1 MCSLEVADIFRHH
14 GAAWRKARIGH
25 LDRQQLRVMGAIE
38 ACRTAALGGHVW
50 QCEDCNLTK
59 TAYNSCRNRHCP
71 KCQGAARSE
80 WVAARCAELLPV
92 PYYHVVFTL
101 PGPVAA
107 IAYHNK
113 AEVYS
118 ILFRA
123 ATRTLRIIAADPRH
137 LGAQIGGVAVL
148 HSWGQA
154 MQHHP
159 HVHCIIP
166 GGGLS
171 LDGSRWIACR
181 DGFFL
186 SVRVL
191 SRLFRRLFL
200 EQLWRSHSEGKL
212 RFSGDLTNLT
222 DPVSFKRQC
231 HKLRHLDW
239 VVYAKRPF
247 GGPRQVLAYLGRYTH
262 RVAIANSRLIDM
274 VGGKVRF
281 QWKDYRKQGDNKVM
295 ALSAHEFMRRF
306 LLHVLPSGFHRIRH
320 FGFMA
325 NGHRTAKIAQCRGL
339 LASSGDSG
347 VESAASRETVEIES
361 EHEPFS
367 KDQSPRCTCCGGLMQ
382 RIMVVPRPASCPA
395 DQKWRPP

>member
-1 MCSLEVADIFRHH
+1 MGSSLEVADIFRRH
-14 GAAWRKARIGH
+14 GAAWRAARSGH

-38 ACRTAALGGHVW
+38 ACRTATLGGHVW
-50 QCEDCNLTK
+50 QCEDCNHTK

-71 KCQGAARSE
+71 KCQGAARAE

-92 PYYHVVFTL
+92 PYFHVVFTL
-101 PGPVAA
+101 PGSVAA

-113 AEVYS
+113 AEVYA

-123 ATRTLRIIAADPRH
+123 ATRALRVIAADPRH

-166 GGGLS
+166 GGGLAP
-171 LDGSRWIACR
+171 DGSRWIACPE
-181 DGFFL
+181 GFFL

-191 SRLFRRLFL
+191 GRLFRRLFL
-200 EQLWRSHSEGKL
+200 EQLARAHAAGRL
-212 RFSGDLTNLT
+212 RFSGTLASLA
-222 DPVSFKRQC
+222 DPATFKTQC
-231 HKLRHLDW
+231 SKLRRVDW

-247 GGPRQVLAYLGRYTH
+247 GGPQQVLAYLGRYTH

-274 VGGKVRF
+274 VDGRIRLR
-281 QWKDYRKQGDNKVM
+281 WKNYRKEAVNKVM
-295 ALSAHEFMRRF
+295 TLSASEFIRRF
-306 LLHVLPSGFHRIRH
+306 LLYVLPSGFHRIRH

-325 NGHRTAKIAQCRGL
+325 NGHRTAKIARCREL
-339 LASSGDSG
+339 LETDREDSADPATAQDAP
-347 VESAASRETVEIES
+347 EA
-361 EHEPFS
+361 EPDP
-367 KDQSPRCTCCGGLMQ
+367 KGIDQSPACSCCGGRMH
-382 RIMVVPRPASCPA
+382 RITAIPRPMRGPTG
-395 DQKWRPP
+395 QEWRPP

>member
-1 MCSLEVADIFRHH
+1 MGSSLEVADIFRRH
-14 GAAWRKARIGH
+14 GAAWRAARSGH

-38 ACRTAALGGHVW
+38 ACRTATLGGHVW
-50 QCEDCNLTK
+50 QCEDCNHTK

-71 KCQGAARSE
+71 KCQGAARAE

-92 PYYHVVFTL
+92 PYFHVVFTL
-101 PGPVAA
+101 PGSVAA

-113 AEVYS
+113 AEVYA

-123 ATRTLRIIAADPRH
+123 ATRALRVIAADPRH

-148 HSWGQA
+148 HSWGPA

-166 GGGLS
+166 GGGLAP
-171 LDGSRWIACR
+171 DGSRWIACPE
-181 DGFFL
+181 GFFL

-191 SRLFRRLFL
+191 GRLFRRLFL
-200 EQLWRSHSEGKL
+200 EQLARAHAAGRL
-212 RFSGDLTNLT
+212 RFSGTLASLA
-222 DPVSFKRQC
+222 DPATFKTQC
-231 HKLRHLDW
+231 SKLRRVDW

-247 GGPRQVLAYLGRYTH
+247 GGPQQVLAYLGRYTH

-274 VGGKVRF
+274 VDGRIRLR
-281 QWKDYRKQGDNKVM
+281 WKNYRKEAVNKVM
-295 ALSAHEFMRRF
+295 TLSASEFIRRF

-325 NGHRTAKIAQCRGL
+325 NGHRTAKIARCREL
-339 LASSGDSG
+339 LETDREDSADPATAQDAP
-347 VESAASRETVEIES
+347 EA
-361 EHEPFS
+361 EPDP
-367 KDQSPRCTCCGGLMQ
+367 KGIDQSPACSCCGGRMH
-382 RIMVVPRPASCPA
+382 RITAIPRPMRGPTG
-395 DQKWRPP
+395 QEWRPP

>member
-1 MCSLEVADIFRHH
+1 MGSSLEVADIFRRH
-14 GAAWRKARIGH
+14 GAAWRAARSGH

-38 ACRTAALGGHVW
+38 ACRTATLGGHVW
-50 QCEDCNLTK
+50 QCEDCNHTK

-71 KCQGAARSE
+71 KCQGAARAE

-92 PYYHVVFTL
+92 PYFHVVFTL

-113 AEVYS
+113 AEVYA

-123 ATRTLRIIAADPRH
+123 ATRALRVIAADPRH

-166 GGGLS
+166 GGGLAP
-171 LDGSRWIACR
+171 DGSRWIACPE
-181 DGFFL
+181 GFFL

-191 SRLFRRLFL
+191 GRLFRRLFL
-200 EQLWRSHSEGKL
+200 EQLARAHAAGRL
-212 RFSGDLTNLT
+212 RFSGTLASLA
-222 DPVSFKRQC
+222 DPATFKTQC
-231 HKLRHLDW
+231 SKLRRVDW

-247 GGPRQVLAYLGRYTH
+247 GGPQQVLAYLGRYTH

-274 VGGKVRF
+274 VDGRIRLR
-281 QWKDYRKQGDNKVM
+281 WKNYRKEAVNKVM
-295 ALSAHEFMRRF
+295 TLSASEFIRRF
-306 LLHVLPSGFHRIRH
+306 LLHVLPSGFHRIRP

-325 NGHRTAKIAQCRGL
+325 NGHRTAKIARCREL
-339 LASSGDSG
+339 LETDREDSADPATAQDAP
-347 VESAASRETVEIES
+347 EA
-361 EHEPFS
+361 EPDP
-367 KDQSPRCTCCGGLMQ
+367 KGTDQSPACSCCGGRMH
-382 RIMVVPRPASCPA
+382 RITAIPRPMRGPTG
-395 DQKWRPP
+395 QEWRPP

>member
-1 MCSLEVADIFRHH
+1 MGSSLEVADIFRRH
-14 GAAWRKARIGH
+14 GAAWRAARSGH

-38 ACRTAALGGHVW
+38 ACRTATLGGHVW
-50 QCEDCNLTK
+50 QCEDCNHTK

-71 KCQGAARSE
+71 KCQGAARAE

-92 PYYHVVFTL
+92 PYFHVVFTL

-113 AEVYS
+113 AEVYA

-123 ATRTLRIIAADPRH
+123 ATRALRVIAADPRH

-166 GGGLS
+166 GGGLAP
-171 LDGSRWIACR
+171 DGSRWIACPE
-181 DGFFL
+181 GFFL

-191 SRLFRRLFL
+191 GRLFRRLFL
-200 EQLWRSHSEGKL
+200 EQLARAHAAGRL
-212 RFSGDLTNLT
+212 RFSGTLASLA
-222 DPVSFKRQC
+222 DPATFKTQC
-231 HKLRHLDW
+231 SKLRRVDW

-247 GGPRQVLAYLGRYTH
+247 GGPQQVLAYLGRYTH

-274 VGGKVRF
+274 VDGRIRLR
-281 QWKDYRKQGDNKVM
+281 WKNYRKEAVNKVM
-295 ALSAHEFMRRF
+295 TLSASEFIRRF

-325 NGHRTAKIAQCRGL
+325 NGHRTAKIARCREL
-339 LASSGDSG
+339 LETDREDSADPATAQDAP
-347 VESAASRETVEIES
+347 EA
-361 EHEPFS
+361 EPDP
-367 KDQSPRCTCCGGLMQ
+367 KGTDQSPACSCCGGRMH
-382 RIMVVPRPASCPA
+382 RITAIPRPMRGPTG
-395 DQKWRPP
+395 QEWRPP